1 MASRCKNMEV
11 DEVVVSSR
19 RFFGRLRERSTGV
32 GGKNI
37 SWASIELLVYVMVW
51 HGMLREG

>member
-11 DEVVVSSR
+11 DEVVVGSR

-37 SWASIELLVYVMVW
+37 SLASIELLVYVMVW